1 MISGNVGGG
10 HVSGRL
16 SAATVSGKLAES
28 SISGVI
34 AVASIRGQM
43 SAASLS
49 GVLSTA
55 SVSGKV
61 VAGGDAVMPPS
72 FDGPYE
78 ADARFSA
85 QTIPTRMR
93 YMERDFE
100 VHAINYTEAPND
112 GGGFTV
118 TIGG

>member
-1 MISGNVGGG
+1 M
-10 HVSGRL
+10 SGRL
-16 SAATVSGKLAES
+16 SAAVVGGKLS
-28 SISGVI
+28 
-34 AVASIRGQM
+34 VASIGGVVAAARIGGRM

-49 GVLSTA
+49 GALSTA

-78 ADARFSA
+78 ADARFTA

-100 VHAINYTEAPND
+100 VHAINYTAAPND
-112 GGGFTV
+112 GGGVTI

>member
-1 MISGNVGGG
+1 MVSGNVGGG

-16 SAATVSGKLAES
+16 SAATVGGKLSGAS
-28 SISGVI
+28 IGGVIAAANISGQVSAASISG
-34 AVASIRGQM
+34 A
-43 SAASLS
+43 
-49 GVLSTA
+49 LSTA

-72 FDGPYE
+72 FGGPYE
-78 ADARFSA
+78 ADARFIA
-85 QTIPTRMR
+85 QTIPTKMR

-100 VHAINYTEAPND
+100 VHAINYTKAPND